1 MRAAPART
9 SLVVLVTALALAP
22 AVARAKPGF
31 DPAKNPGTADRT
43 LGGHVFT
50 PSLLVRSP
58 FAVTSFEA
66 SLLYGA
72 GDASGP
78 TYDTDSGVVI
88 GEEKYSF
95 AAMGQTFAYDKKLY
109 EGISAGLG
117 AVTQLYSGID
127 GPSAVVVGAEIGFG
141 AFGRLTAGHRFG
153 PVHAAATFDASYA
166 PRLGI
171 VVIDAIARAI
181 QGSGVDAGAAFTQ
194 ENAWTLRPGLAAAV
208 ALHRALGITAS
219 ADWQWIALDTD
230 DDRSVTEAGV
240 DLALAADL
248 DLGELTSVPVAVL
261 AAYRLT
267 APVGGNGVSRVIDA
281 SGGVFYT
288 GRPALV
294 LGLEVGFRS
303 FSVRALDADAAV
315 AQIRLQYLW

>member
-1 MRAAPART
+1 MRGARVRT
-9 SLVVLVTALALAP
+9 SLVVIVTALALAP
-22 AVARAKPGF
+22 AVTRAKPGV

-72 GDASGP
+72 GDATGP
-78 TYDTDSGVVI
+78 TLDVSGVVI

-127 GPSAVVVGAEIGFG
+127 GPSAIVVGAEIGFG

-171 VVIDAIARAI
+171 VVIDAIARALD
-181 QGSGVDAGAAFTQ
+181 GVVDGGAAFTQ
-194 ENAWTLRPGLAAAV
+194 ENAWTLKPGLAAAV

-240 DLALAADL
+240 DLAIAADL